1 MNPVYMCFVIIYLDI
16 VFMAIGSDSARKQK
30 NDVCNIA
37 AAAFVVADFVA
48 GYDKVISSLADIFC
62 QAEKESITANK
73 KGEEKRIAKPFNV
86 LLGRGKTVT
95 FKPLSV
101 I

>member
-16 VFMAIGSDSARKQK
+16 VFMAIGSDSAR
-30 NDVCNIA
+30 IS
-37 AAAFVVADFVA
+37 
-48 GYDKVISSLADIFC
+48 GYGKVISSLADIFC